1 VIANDLGL
9 GGLTIGFSNVVAK
22 ALDNDINSAL
32 LLCQLWFWTK
42 GGEREISESVE
53 QITHATCLSRKQQ
66 ERAREVL
73 RKKGWLTERLGV
85 KADRP
90 RLFFSLNARAIA
102 QDLHCPPISTKGE
115 KGGGPFSP
123 KGTHLFAERSKR
135 GGEGPAL
142 ESHFGPPISPKGTP
156 LRSQESIKIPLRGVF
171 DQRRAA
177 KELFALLVDVSPG
190 RAIPLE
196 VAEDYQRGWRQD
208 QWLTW
213 IQDLRETLTSE
224 EVTRSLH
231 RRGLYQRLPSQWRE
245 SITVD
250 TDRESCDDEGSK
262 GDNR

>member
-1 VIANDLGL
+1 M
-9 GGLTIGFSNVVAK
+9 
-22 ALDNDINSAL
+22 
-32 LLCQLWFWTK
+32 
-42 GGEREISESVE
+42 
-53 QITHATCLSRKQQ
+53 
-66 ERAREVL
+66 
-73 RKKGWLTERLGV
+73 
-85 KADRP
+85 
-90 RLFFSLNARAIA
+90 
-102 QDLHCPPISTKGE
+102 
-115 KGGGPFSP
+115 
-123 KGTHLFAERSKR
+123 
-135 GGEGPAL
+135 